1 MAYVPGFLNDIFI
14 SYAHIDNEAF
24 GGRRWVD
31 EFHEALRVAVQH
43 YLGARPVIWRDP
55 KLSGN
60 DVFSNEIED
69 SLKNS
74 AIFLPILSPGYLN
87 SAWCRS
93 ELDSFV
99 NVAGGVS
106 GLRVENKTR
115 LTKVVKTPVERESL
129 PRSLRDIIG
138 YKFFEI
144 DEASTKVRDYLL
156 DEALRNRGAY
166 LETIDDIAQDIAKL
180 LKLIAGKTQHNLSQ
194 PFGVIYLAEATSD
207 VDEFRKR
214 LKRELQDRSYLVLPD
229 ESLPTT
235 PLELEAAVEGY
246 LSRADLYVQL
256 FGDYYGTSFEQ
267 EARSRQALQY
277 DVAKARFTNSNGAL
291 LWRAPESVVSD
302 QRQREFL
309 DRVVHD
315 LDGGFDFM
323 ACPLEELKSAVLDR
337 FKSRKAP
344 AQPTPGQDV
353 QRIYLVCDESDK
365 EKVRPLRS
373 LIDEQGF
380 EPLMP
385 SFNRKIDPSEIR
397 QAHLNNVET
406 CDAMLIYWGE
416 GDEDWLQVKLS
427 ELRKAPAIRKG
438 ARLRA
443 SGIYIAD
450 PPNADKQIF
459 NTREANILR
468 HGGQF
473 SSEIL
478 NPFLAQLR
486 AGS

>member
-166 LETIDDIAQDIAKL
+166 LETIDDIAQDIAKV

-194 PFGVIYLAEATSD
+194 PFGVVYLAEATSD

-302 QRQREFL
+302 HRQREFL

-315 LDGGFDFM
+315 LDGGFDFL

-337 FKSRKAP
+337 FESRKAP